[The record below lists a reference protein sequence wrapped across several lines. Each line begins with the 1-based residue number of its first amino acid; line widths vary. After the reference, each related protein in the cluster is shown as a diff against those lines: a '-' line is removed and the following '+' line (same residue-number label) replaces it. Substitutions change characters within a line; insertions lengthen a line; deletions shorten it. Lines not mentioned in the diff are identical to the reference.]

1 MNKKTTVS
9 LSRIILISFVMLFS
23 MAAISSAVDRT
34 WDNEASDA
42 NWTNPANWS
51 SDTLPNT
58 TSDYARINM
67 VTGPVFS
74 AERTAIAW
82 RVYLE
87 GAGNGTLT
95 MDGGSLTLNNYLYMG
110 STATDKGTLTVNSGT
125 ITITGHLYCGI
136 LGTVTL
142 NMSGGAINVG
152 NTFYV
157 ARDAGSNSK
166 ATINLS
172 GGTITCAVLSV
183 NTNDQTN
190 GLGRINITS
199 TTGTLIINGD
209 VTTYIN
215 TCIAKGWIKAYDGAG
230 TVVVS
235 TITNPGKTTVTAL
248 PQVKA
253 AIPSPANNATNVIT
267 TADLSWRTL
276 PGTASHD
283 VYFGTNQSDV
293 NTANRLL
300 GDLDGDGTVDLN
312 DISLLAE
319 YWLDDP
325 NGTNPYAG
333 VNDDNIVNFF
343 DYALFAQD
351 WMDDANPVFKG
362 NQDANTFDP
371 GTLAEGTIYY
381 WRIDEVNSLDT
392 VKGDLWKF
400 TTTGFANIK
409 KGPYLIYPGNNAQMT
424 VLWQVDA
431 TTTCNIAW
439 GTDTTYSMGNTATTE
454 YNTGTDGHQHKY
466 DITGLTPGTK
476 YYYRVTISGVQY
488 TGNFYAAPAADAT
501 NLKFLMYGDT
511 RTYVAS
517 HSAVCARMNSVIAGD
532 PAYQTMVLHAG
543 DWVSSDSETIWTSE
557 WYNYTYTNIV
567 NIAANMPIMGAIGNH
582 EGSGNSPI
590 FEKYRPFPFVAAP
603 ADYFSFDYG
612 PVHVAVVD
620 QYTAYTNPST
630 QYTWLV
636 NDLSGSA
643 KPWKIIV
650 LHQPGWCAGGSHGND
665 ATVQTVIQPLCV
677 TYGVQIVL
685 AGHNHY
691 YSRALNNG
699 VHHVT
704 SGSGG
709 APFYSASSGQPYVV
723 TYTVNTLECVKIAIA
738 GNTLTGTTVSD
749 GGTVIDTFTIT
760 LP

>member
-9 LSRIILISFVMLFS
+9 LSRIILISFVMLLS
-23 MAAISSAVDRT
+23 ISAVSSAVDRT

-95 MDGGSLTLNNYLYMG
+95 MDGGTLTLNNYLYMG

-136 LGTVTL
+136 LGTTTL

-166 ATINLS
+166 AAVNLS
-172 GGTITCAVLSV
+172 GGTITCAVLSL
-183 NTNDQTN
+183 NTNDQAN
-190 GLGRINITS
+190 GKGVINITGD
-199 TTGTLIINGD
+199 GTLIFTSSAQP
-209 VTTYIN
+209 VSTY
-215 TCIAKGWIKAYDGAG
+215 IAKGWIKAYDGAG
-230 TVVVS
+230 TVVVD
-235 TITNPGKTTVTAL
+235 TITIPGKTIVTAL

-267 TADLSWRTL
+267 TADLSWLPL

-300 GDLDGDGTVDLN
+300 GDLDGNGAVDKN
-312 DISLLAE
+312 DMLLLAE

-333 VNDDNIVNFF
+333 VNDDNIVDFF
-343 DYALFAQD
+343 DYALFSQD
-351 WMDDANPVFKG
+351 WMKSANPVFKG
-362 NQDANTFDP
+362 NQDVNTFDP

-409 KGPYLIYPGNNAQMT
+409 KGPYLIYDNNNTHMT

-431 TTTCNIAW
+431 TTTSSNIAW
-439 GTDTTYSMGNTATTE
+439 GTDTSYSLGSVNTTE
-454 YNTGTDGHQHKY
+454 DSNGIDGHQHKY
-466 DITGLTPGTK
+466 NITGLTPGTH
-476 YYYRVTISGVQY
+476 YYYRVTISGVPY

-501 NLKFLMYGDT
+501 NVKFFMYGDT
-511 RTYVAS
+511 RTNGGS
-517 HSAVCARMNSVIAGD
+517 HNSVAGQMVSAYTAD
-532 PAYQTMVLHAG
+532 AAYQTMVLHAG
-543 DWVSSDSETIWTSE
+543 DWVESDAEATWTSQ
-557 WYNYTYTNIV
+557 WYNYTWTNIA
-567 NIAANMPIMGAIGNH
+567 NIAANMPLMGTIGNH
-582 EGSGNSPI
+582 EGNGNCPV

-620 QYTAYTNPST
+620 QYTAYINPST
-630 QYTWLV
+630 QYTWLH
-636 NDLSGSA
+636 NDLANST

-650 LHQPGWCAGGSHGND
+650 LHQPGWSCAGGHDND
-665 ATVQTVIQPLCV
+665 TNVQDYIQPLCV
-677 TYGVQIVL
+677 DHGVQIVL
-685 AGHNHY
+685 AGHVHY
-691 YSRALNNG
+691 YSRAVVSG
-699 VHHVT
+699 VQHVT
-704 SGSGG
+704 SGGGG
-709 APFYSASSGQPYVV
+709 APLYTPLADQPNVVAYSKSLDVV
-723 TYTVNTLECVKIAIA
+723 KVAIS
-738 GNTLTGTTVSD
+738 GNTLTGTAISET
-749 GGTVIDTFTIT
+749 GTVLDTFTVT